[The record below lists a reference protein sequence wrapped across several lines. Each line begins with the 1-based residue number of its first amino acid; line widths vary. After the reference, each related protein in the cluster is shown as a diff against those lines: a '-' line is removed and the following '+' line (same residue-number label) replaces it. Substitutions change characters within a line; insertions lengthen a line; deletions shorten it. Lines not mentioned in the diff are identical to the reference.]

1 MASIFEAAQ
10 KGDVAEVRSLLDGGS
25 QVSPNVRDEN
35 GTSVLVVAAREG
47 YVEVVQELLSRG
59 ADRHEA
65 LAQGFG
71 QDGSP
76 VAALLNE
83 QHHGN
88 GAPSNGEH
96 AYGPIPTDIYGGYQL
111 PDGSIAYGYPGYPPP
126 YQGGMGQPAFYHDPV
141 MFPHPQMQQ
150 YSYPSPNMNGGPRS
164 RPSPHMQNGHG
175 RKPSAVGKFP
185 PPDVAKTIPCRF
197 YPNCRNGASCI
208 FAHIDQPNP
217 AEIHSPG
224 PVPSP
229 SHPSY
234 VPAPAPAPPHASFYS
249 GGPYAPNGAPFY
261 PGMVAPF
268 GGQHGQ
274 APLPLHYQPHEASQP
289 GQMTSETPR
298 APVPA
303 APAQSTS
310 QNASPLPEAAQMNGA
325 AGSEQAAESGPA
337 AGVPSELGQNT
348 ELTKTDGAESSAN
361 AEGQTPSEAAPA
373 APADGQDRRRRQSF
387 NSFLHSHAVPFQP
400 SQMAASIQNA
410 AVSIPLGPAAT
421 MNGMNG
427 MQHHLGMNGFA
438 GAPHGYG
445 GRGKLRGRGGAAGIG
460 GRGPPRERTPCTFFA
475 KNACKYGPDCL
486 YPHLLPDGTDAR
498 HLPGLMGA
506 TYMSIQQGE
515 GASGS
520 HSAYKMNGT
529 QARRPQPLPK
539 GLEGDHAKSS
549 GSDVRVE
556 NGSYPAGSLDAQTKK
571 AAGLPP
577 TPSAEVTGSS
587 HATNTTNG
595 TVDVKGAAPSSADKP
610 NANGFVPSK
619 PSATALADA
628 AAAEPNGA
636 AATGSEAPT
645 VAATA
650 SSAATSNSTPG
661 QQKQQQ
667 STQQPQQ
674 NQQRAAQQSNGQ
686 PRKGNASKASAAQ
699 SNGTAASMKKTPA
712 QRVPSGADFPALGG
726 PSNGASTGS
735 ATSTPET
742 SRKTVQSAS
751 AVNGGDSSSA
761 GAPSS
766 SSAASKINFSAILS
780 APAPAKKTPAAG
792 AESSSATASPSACAA
807 AGEAT
812 SSHADGA
819 DEEVAAS
826 DNAPGAG
833 ASEGAQSHKQVNG
846 HANGATNGH
855 AKEGKPTKGRPVKN
869 GAGAGASGK
878 GWGSKSQSAS
888 GAAGATKDLEVD
900 EDDFQLVKGRNH
912 AKRSQSSGPTSSR
925 GSANG
930 AGAGQ
935 NFASVAKAS
944 VAA

>member
-47 YVEVVQELLSRG
+47 HVEVVQELLSRG

-65 LAQGFG
+65 LAQGLG

-83 QHHGN
+83 QHHGH
-88 GAPSNGEH
+88 GASSNGEH

-111 PDGSIAYGYPGYPPP
+111 PDGSIAYGYPGYPPL

-150 YSYPSPNMNGGPRS
+150 YPYPSPNMNGGPRP

-217 AEIHSPG
+217 ADIHSPG
-224 PVPSP
+224 PVLSP

-261 PGMVAPF
+261 PGMVSPF
-268 GGQHGQ
+268 AGQHGQ
-274 APLPLHYQPHEASQP
+274 GPLPLHYQPHEASQP
-289 GQMTSETPR
+289 GQMTSEMPR
-298 APVPA
+298 ASMPAVPD
-303 APAQSTS
+303 QSTS
-310 QNASPLPEAAQMNGA
+310 QAASPLPEAAQPNGSA
-325 AGSEQAAESGPA
+325 SAEHAVESGEA
-337 AGVPSELGQNT
+337 SGSTSEP
-348 ELTKTDGAESSAN
+348 KMDGAESSAKV
-361 AEGQTPSEAAPA
+361 EGQVTSEAAPA
-373 APADGQDRRRRQSF
+373 ASADGQDRRRRQSF

-427 MQHHLGMNGFA
+427 VQHHLGMNGFA
-438 GAPHGYG
+438 GAPHCYG
-445 GRGKLRGRGGAAGIG
+445 GRGKLRGRGGAAGMG

-498 HLPGLMGA
+498 HLPGAMGSA
-506 TYMSIQQGE
+506 FMLSQQGE
-515 GASGS
+515 GANGS
-520 HSAYKMNGT
+520 ASAYKMNGV

-539 GLEGDHAKSS
+539 GLEGDHSKGN
-549 GSDVRVE
+549 GSDVRSE
-556 NGSYPAGSLDAQTKK
+556 NGSYPAGPLDAQTKK

-587 HATNTTNG
+587 HASNTHSG
-595 TVDVKGAAPSSADKP
+595 TADGKSAAANSADKP

-628 AAAEPNGA
+628 AAAEPNGV

-645 VAATA
+645 TAAVAPP
-650 SSAATSNSTPG
+650 AATSTSTQG

-667 STQQPQQ
+667 SAQQPQQ
-674 NQQRAAQQSNGQ
+674 NQQRAVQQNNNQS
-686 PRKGNASKASAAQ
+686 RKGNASKASAAQ
-699 SNGTAASMKKTPA
+699 SNGANASMKKTPA

-726 PSNGASTGS
+726 PSNGASTAS
-735 ATSTPET
+735 STSTPDA
-742 SRKTVQSAS
+742 SKKTASSAPT
-751 AVNGGDSSSA
+751 VNGGDNSSA
-761 GAPSS
+761 GAISS
-766 SSAASKINFSAILS
+766 SSSSKINFSAILS
-780 APAPAKKTPAAG
+780 APAPAKKTPTAA
-792 AESSSATASPSACAA
+792 AESSSATAPPSA
-807 AGEAT
+807 GV
-812 SSHADGA
+812 S
-819 DEEVAAS
+819 AS
-826 DNAPGAG
+826 DTTPSPAGGEEESTASANAPVNGTA
-833 ASEGAQSHKQVNG
+833 EGVQSQKQVNG
-846 HANGATNGH
+846 HVNGATNGH
-855 AKEGKPTKGRPVKN
+855 AKEGKPVKGRPVKS
-869 GAGAGASGK
+869 GAAGGAAGSNTGK
-878 GWGSKSQSAS
+878 GWGAKSQSAS
-888 GAAGATKDLEVD
+888 GSAGTPKELEVD

-912 AKRSQSSGPTSSR
+912 AKRSQSSGPASSR
-925 GSANG
+925 GSAN
-930 AGAGQ
+930 GAGQ